1 MLKSSLIAKTEA
13 KANEN
18 QMYIG
23 DCYRVTVLTN
33 RLIRFEYSKE
43 KKFVD
48 LASYAVWFRKFDDVK
63 FSVTETDSIVIVET
77 NAVKFFINKNKG
89 KQQFIEIK

>member
-43 KKFVD
+43 
-48 LASYAVWFRKFDDVK
+48 
-63 FSVTETDSIVIVET
+63 
-77 NAVKFFINKNKG
+77 
-89 KQQFIEIK
+89 